1 MINQSPN
8 FLEKYF
14 SFNSI
19 ESILFFY
26 FFKINQFSLVVSFV
40 DVKIL
45 LEAFGIDG
53 KWDLLSLYSLG
64 IICLDAHPK

>member
-45 LEAFGIDG
+45 LEAFSIDG
-53 KWDLLSLYSLG
+53 KWDLLCLYSLG